1 MKSVDLIT
9 AWKITCKREPV
20 NPSGTSNAIP
30 KRIYEGF
37 TCVTLTSNFTPTY
50 IQPEEYYVKMVNGDK
65 FFWQK
70 INIIKL
76 KIGSKRNK
84 K

>member
-1 MKSVDLIT
+1 MKNELIIREQN
-9 AWKITCKREPV
+9 KIVIIRKKYIQELV
-20 NPSGTSNAIP
+20 HIP

>member
-1 MKSVDLIT
+1 MKNELIIREQN
-9 AWKITCKREPV
+9 KIAIIRKKYIQELV
-20 NPSGTSNAIP
+20 HIP

-65 FFWQK
+65 FFLAKNQYNK
-70 INIIKL
+70 IKNWF
-76 KIGSKRNK
+76 
-84 K
+84 